1 MATNSQVAGTVVTG
15 AVVTLQPASG
25 PEPLPAGPAV
35 MDQISKRFEPDVLYA
50 RVGQPV
56 EFRNSEDMP
65 HNVTTIRRGPGTE
78 IFNVGVERGQLF
90 THTFD
95 RPGQYDIMC
104 DVHPG
109 MQATLI
115 AADAARATV
124 SDQSGKFTFANVP
137 FGDYILRVTFEGR
150 TAEQPVRVAGA
161 RTDVQVK

>member
-1 MATNSQVAGTVVTG
+1 
-15 AVVTLQPASG
+15 
-25 PEPLPAGPAV
+25 

-78 IFNVGVERGQLF
+78 IFNVGVERGQRY

-95 RPGQYDIMC
+95 RPGQYDIIC

-124 SDQSGKFTFANVP
+124 SDQSGRFTFANVP
-137 FGDYILRVTFEGR
+137 FGDYILKVTFEGR
-150 TAEQPVRVAGA
+150 TVEQPVRVTGA
-161 RTDVQVK
+161 NTEVQLR